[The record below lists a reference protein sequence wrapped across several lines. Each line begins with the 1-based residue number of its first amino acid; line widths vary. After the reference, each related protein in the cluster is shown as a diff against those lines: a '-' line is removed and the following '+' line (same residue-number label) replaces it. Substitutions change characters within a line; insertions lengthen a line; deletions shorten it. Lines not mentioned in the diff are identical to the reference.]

1 MFNILSKHLLII
13 VLIFRQNFHLI
24 KTATTDFEME
34 RVCAS
39 GEFDKIDHKTGYRT
53 IQHYADDD
61 NIELSKA
68 HSYYRDL
75 FMEGKSSDRVTFIKT
90 IILELIIIFLAIVAF
105 INYIFFI
112 LVWPCHCGIFKR
124 LSDNEMKKSQA
135 HCKYCKFFFMLLLFL
150 ISLALCAFGIIFISS
165 YKKSFNLS
173 DCSLLRFTNHGL
185 YGTGQDYAGISNLKE
200 SFLNTS
206 YSLNKIDTFI
216 ERLFS
221 KYDDI
226 EQNYNNFN
234 SRMDESNSLAENE
247 KIYSPNPDTDKFV
260 DLIKVNYQ
268 PIYGP
273 KINEDTILGVLYKK
287 MNDKIKPVYES
298 LTNLKQDFNNLKTHK
313 DDYISKLRE
322 YSEYFE
328 LMETMYETL
337 NRNIGK
343 VYNHYMDSGIKVIC
357 NLALS
362 LYFIFGILIL
372 FIIIFMFVY
381 LCKKESTIFV
391 TKHVRV
397 LIHVL
402 WNFLFIFSIC
412 GLILSGYIATYRKYS
427 YNLIPSFNYLISSDI
442 IYSKSSKEN
451 LFLQYAN
458 NAQIFKGLELF
469 NICYNSSQST
479 DIANILGI
487 RDSILYHFDR
497 IYKHY
502 NILLK
507 YVYNNNLNE
516 DILTFI
522 NEKEDLIDTYLSN
535 ITKTTSYETHN
546 EKDFSIYIN
555 ELNKYTDY
563 GDKDTYQINCVTN
576 TRDRW
581 VTNKDDCPTDYEYS
595 FDGSKP
601 KNCLVMSEWTLNMI
615 KLRYGPAC
623 KTKSSERTSV
633 KANKYLERLKGY
645 YDENKKLIIDMK
657 NGVNTLIGLHDSLIN
672 NINLELAND
681 NSILLN
687 FTLPYS
693 MFTNE
698 ESIYNLFD
706 CGILKDDLIDF
717 YDLTRHKLSTNS
729 IVHMAILLLTSII
742 NIISIYLLIKILYIF
757 NRTTLEEYMNNSAPE
772 EVETKII
779 KNKDINLRKDDKK
792 FLSINTKDKVKN
804 KNKGKKA
811 NKDTS
816 KNIDTIRGTKSKIL
830 AGLGKNK
837 NEYESN
843 PSSSGEK
850 LRTSSEG
857 TENKS
862 SEYDGNESEESKNGK
877 NKNDKKDQDTS
888 HEESEI
894 ESGIRDDGSAMS

>member
-1 MFNILSKHLLII
+1 MLNIFSKHFLII
-13 VLIFRQNFHLI
+13 VLILRLNFHLI

-34 RVCAS
+34 RVCTS
-39 GEFDKIDHKTGYRT
+39 GEFDKIDHKKGYRT

-61 NIELSKA
+61 NIELSNA

-75 FMEGKSSDRVTFIKT
+75 FMEGKSSDRVAFIKS
-90 IILELIIIFLAIVAF
+90 IILELLIILLAVVAF

-124 LSDNEMKKSQA
+124 LSDKEKEKEQA
-135 HCKYCKFFFMLLLFL
+135 SCKYCKFFFMLLLFL
-150 ISLALCAFGIIFISS
+150 ISLALCVFGIMFISS

-185 YGTGQDYAGISNLKE
+185 YGTGQKYAGISNLKE
-200 SFLNTS
+200 AFLNTS
-206 YSLNKIDTFI
+206 YSLNKIDNFI
-216 ERLFS
+216 DRLFS
-221 KYDDI
+221 KLDNI
-226 EQNYNNFN
+226 ESNYNDFIY
-234 SRMDESNSLAENE
+234 RIDESNSLAEND
-247 KIYSPNPDTDKFV
+247 KIFSPNPDTDKYV

-268 PIYGP
+268 EIYGP
-273 KINEDTILGVLYKK
+273 KTNDDTILGVLYKK
-287 MNDKIKPVYES
+287 FNDKIKPVYES
-298 LTNLKQDFNNLKTHK
+298 LTSLKSDFNNLKTHK

-322 YSEYFE
+322 YSNYFD

-337 NRNIGK
+337 NRNIGE
-343 VYNHYMDSGIKVIC
+343 VYNHYMDSGIKVVC
-357 NLALS
+357 NLAVS
-362 LYFIFGILIL
+362 LYFIFGILIF

-381 LCKKESTIFV
+381 LCKKESTILV
-391 TKHVRV
+391 KKHVRV

-402 WNFLFIFSIC
+402 WNFLFIFSIF

-427 YNLIPSFNYLISSDI
+427 YNLISSFNYLISSDI

-451 LFLQYAN
+451 LFLQYAKN
-458 NAQIFKGLELF
+458 DQISKGLELF

-487 RDSILYHFDR
+487 RDSILYHFDN

-502 NILLK
+502 NILFK

-516 DILTFI
+516 DILAFI
-522 NEKEDLIDTYLSN
+522 NEKEDVIDTYLSN
-535 ITKTTSYETHN
+535 ITKTTSYETHH
-546 EKDFSIYIN
+546 ERDFSIYIN

-595 FDGSKP
+595 IDGSKP
-601 KNCLVMSEWTLNMI
+601 KNCLLMSEWTLNNI
-615 KLRYGPAC
+615 KLRYGPTC
-623 KTKSSERTSV
+623 KTKSGDRTSV

-645 YDENKKLIIDMK
+645 YDANKKLIIDMK

-672 NINLELAND
+672 NINLELEID

-729 IVHMAILLLTSII
+729 IVHMAILLLIGII
-742 NIISIYLLIKILYIF
+742 NIISIYILIKILYIF
-757 NRTTLEEYMNNSAPE
+757 NRTTLEEYNNNSIAE

-779 KNKDINLRKDDKK
+779 KNKDINLRKEDKN
-792 FLSINTKDKVKN
+792 FLSINTKDKLKN
-804 KNKGKKA
+804 KNKSKKV
-811 NKDTS
+811 NKETG
-816 KNIDTIRGTKSKIL
+816 KNIDTNRGTKSKIL

-837 NEYESN
+837 KEYESN

-862 SEYDGNESEESKNGK
+862 SENDESEENKNGK

-888 HEESEI
+888 NEESEI

>member
-1 MFNILSKHLLII
+1 MFNIFSKHLLII
-13 VLIFRQNFHLI
+13 ALIFRLNFLLV

-75 FMEGKSSDRVTFIKT
+75 FMEGKSSDRVTFIKS
-90 IILELIIIFLAIVAF
+90 IILELIIILLAIVAF
-105 INYIFFI
+105 INYFFFI
-112 LVWPCHCGIFKR
+112 LIWPCHCGIFKR
-124 LSDNEMKKSQA
+124 LSENEQKEKQA
-135 HCKYCKFFFMLLLFL
+135 HCKYCKFFLMLCLFL
-150 ISLALCAFGIIFISS
+150 ISLALCAFGIMFISS

-185 YGTGQDYAGISNLKE
+185 YGTGQKYAGISNLKE

-206 YSLNKIDTFI
+206 YSLNKIDTFCD
-216 ERLFS
+216 RLFS
-221 KYDDI
+221 NYDQIKEDFR
-226 EQNYNNFN
+226 EFNNRIDNCN
-234 SRMDESNSLAENE
+234 SFAVNK
-247 KIYSPNPDTDKFV
+247 KIYSPDPDTDKFV
-260 DLIKVNYQ
+260 DLIEVNYQ

-273 KINEDTILGVLYKK
+273 KTKEDTILGVLYKK
-287 MNDKIKPVYES
+287 INDKIKPIKES
-298 LTNLKQDFNNLKTHK
+298 LDNLYNDFNDLKNYK
-313 DDYISKLRE
+313 NDYISKLRE
-322 YSEYFE
+322 YSEYFD

-343 VYNHYMDSGIKVIC
+343 VYNHYMESGVKVVC

-362 LYFIFGILIL
+362 LYFIFGIFIL

-391 TKHVRV
+391 TKHVRI

-402 WNFLFIFSIC
+402 WNFLFVFSIL
-412 GLILSGYIATYRKYS
+412 GLILSGYIASYRKYS

-458 NAQIFKGLELF
+458 NVQISKGLELF

-487 RDSILYHFDR
+487 RDSILYHFDN

-502 NILLK
+502 NILIK
-507 YVYNNNLNE
+507 YVYNNDLNE

-522 NEKEDLIDTYLSN
+522 TEKEDLLDTYLDN
-535 ITKTTSYETHN
+535 ITKTTSYETHH
-546 EKDFSIYIN
+546 EKDFSIFIN
-555 ELNKYTDY
+555 ELNKYTDF
-563 GDKDTYQINCVTN
+563 DDIDHYQINCVTN

-581 VTNKDDCPTDYEYS
+581 VTNANDCPSDYIYS
-595 FDGSKP
+595 VDGSKP

-623 KTKSSERTSV
+623 KTKNNERTSE
-633 KANKYLERLKGY
+633 KTYKYLDRLKGY
-645 YDENKKLIIDMK
+645 FDANKKLINDMK
-657 NGVNTLIGLHDSLIN
+657 NGADTLLRLHDSLIN

-729 IVHMAILLLTSII
+729 IVHMLILLVVAII

-757 NRTTLEEYMNNSAPE
+757 NRTTLEEYMNNSIPE
-772 EVETKII
+772 EIATKIV
-779 KNKDINLRKDDKK
+779 KNKEINLRKDDKN
-792 FLSINTKDKVKN
+792 FLSINTKEKSKN
-804 KNKGKKA
+804 KNKNKKT
-811 NKDTS
+811 NKDGG
-816 KNIDTIRGTKSKIL
+816 KNVDTNRGTKSKIL

-850 LRTSSEG
+850 LNTSSERD
-857 TENKS
+857 NKS
-862 SEYDGNESEESKNGK
+862 SEYEENESEENKKGKSKK
-877 NKNDKKDQDTS
+877 DKKDQDTS
-888 HEESEI
+888 NEESEI

>member
-1 MFNILSKHLLII
+1 MFSYFSKHLLII
-13 VLIFRQNFHLI
+13 FLIFRLNFHLI

-75 FMEGKSSDRVTFIKT
+75 FMEGKSSDRVTFIKS
-90 IILELIIIFLAIVAF
+90 IILELIIIVLAVIAF
-105 INYIFFI
+105 INYFFLI

-124 LSDNEMKKSQA
+124 LSDNEKKKRQA
-135 HCKYCKFFFMLLLFL
+135 HCKYCRFFFMLLLFF
-150 ISLALCAFGIIFISS
+150 ISLALCVFGIMFISS

-185 YGTGQDYAGISNLKE
+185 YGTGQNYAGISNLKE

-206 YSLNKIDTFI
+206 YSLNLIDTFCD
-216 ERLFS
+216 RLFT
-221 KYDDI
+221 KYEDI
-226 EQNYNNFN
+226 ENNYNDFN
-234 SRMDESNSLAENE
+234 NRINNCNSFAEDR
-247 KIYSPNPDTDKFV
+247 IVYSPNPDTDKYIDF
-260 DLIKVNYQ
+260 INVNYQ

-273 KINEDTILGVLYKK
+273 ITSEDTILGVLYKK
-287 MNDKIKPVYES
+287 YNDKIKPVYDS
-298 LTNLKQDFNNLKTHK
+298 LTILKQDFNDLKTYK

-322 YSEYFE
+322 YSKYFDV
-328 LMETMYETL
+328 METMYETL

-343 VYNHYMDSGIKVIC
+343 VYNHYMDSGVKIIC

-362 LYFIFGILIL
+362 LYFIIGILIF

-391 TKHVRV
+391 TKHLRV
-397 LIHVL
+397 MIHVL
-402 WNFLFIFSIC
+402 WNFLFIFSILS
-412 GLILSGYIATYRKYS
+412 LILSGYIATYRKYS

-442 IYSKSSKEN
+442 IYSKTSKEN

-458 NAQIFKGLELF
+458 NAQISKGLELF

-479 DIANILGI
+479 DLAIILGI
-487 RDSILYHFDR
+487 RDSIINHFDN

-502 NILLK
+502 NILIR

-516 DILTFI
+516 DILAFI
-522 NEKEDLIDTYLSN
+522 YEKEDLIDTYLSN
-535 ITKTTSYETHN
+535 ITKTTSYEKHN
-546 EKDFSIYIN
+546 ERDFSIYIN

-581 VTNKDDCPTDYEYS
+581 VVNKDDCPTDYEYS
-595 FDGSKP
+595 VDGSKT
-601 KNCLVMSEWTLNMI
+601 KNCLLMTEWTLNMI
-615 KLRYGPAC
+615 KLRYLPAC
-623 KTKSSERTSV
+623 KTKSGESTSAKV
-633 KANKYLERLKGY
+633 SKYLERLKGY
-645 YDENKKLIIDMK
+645 YDKNKKLIIDMK
-657 NGVNTLIGLHDSLIN
+657 NGVDTLIGLHDSLIN
-672 NINLELAND
+672 NIDLELAND

-693 MFTNE
+693 MFTND

-717 YDLTRHKLSTNS
+717 YDLTRHKLSINS
-729 IVHMAILLLTSII
+729 IVHMAILLLIAII
-742 NIISIYLLIKILYIF
+742 NIISIYILINILYIF
-757 NRTTLEEYMNNSAPE
+757 NRTTLEEYMDNSNPE
-772 EVETKII
+772 EIETKIV
-779 KNKDINLRKDDKK
+779 KNKDVNLRKDNKN
-792 FLSINTKDKVKN
+792 FLSINTKDKAKN
-804 KNKGKKA
+804 KNKAKKA
-811 NKDTS
+811 NKETS
-816 KNIDTIRGTKSKIL
+816 KNIDTNRGTKSKIL

-837 NEYESN
+837 KDYESN

-857 TENKS
+857 TDSKTSEN
-862 SEYDGNESEESKNGK
+862 EENESEENKNGK
-877 NKNDKKDQDTS
+877 RKNNKKDQDTS

-894 ESGIRDDGSAMS
+894 ESGIQDDGSAMS